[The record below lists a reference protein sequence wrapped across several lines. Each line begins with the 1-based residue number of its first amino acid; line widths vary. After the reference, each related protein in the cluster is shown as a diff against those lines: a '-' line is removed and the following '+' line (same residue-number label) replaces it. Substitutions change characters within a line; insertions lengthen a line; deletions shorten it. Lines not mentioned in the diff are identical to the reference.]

1 MRCRNAGGRGPDAS
15 SRPRWTVGLLSAA
28 AIGDLTRVEVD
39 FLAVDSGLATRRF
52 IDAAQQVGET
62 VHVLTINDPLR
73 MLRVIGKGADGIIT
87 DEPALAREVLAQ
99 REKMGAA
106 ERLLISLAV
115 RVGAGAGRMDP
126 SSAVQ

>member
-106 ERLLISLAV
+106 ERLLIGLAIW
-115 RVGAGAGRMDP
+115 VGAGAGRIDP
-126 SSAVQ
+126 RSAVQ